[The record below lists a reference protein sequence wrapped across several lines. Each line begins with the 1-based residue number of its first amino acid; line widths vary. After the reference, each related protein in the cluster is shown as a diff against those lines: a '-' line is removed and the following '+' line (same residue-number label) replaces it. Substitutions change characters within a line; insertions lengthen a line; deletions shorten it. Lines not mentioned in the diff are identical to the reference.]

1 MPRTQTHILTSISVL
16 ALYAPTEPEANLQ
29 KTDFLQP
36 FRSPLQSSR
45 CVQMPGTG
53 TEFGHA
59 PAVLFAS
66 MIHRQKQWGVG
77 RKAIR
82 LQKNRWAIYIYI
94 ERERVQ
100 SRHRSEKKL
109 RREEIWK
116 ERESERER
124 QRQRQRANEGEG
136 EGEGGRERGRGKG
149 RHRSACCK
157 SQNSHHVHLHVGR
170 SEGRNHPNPSRPIL
184 DTLLDLCVSSLRRGH
199 ANLLCIVPILSDDP
213 RIPCFGF
220 LRISPFCC
228 KLKRKAVW

>member
-1 MPRTQTHILTSISVL
+1 MPQPNPKQTFRRPISSNPSGRHCSQVAVYRCL
-16 ALYAPTEPEANLQ
+16 ALGQNLAMHC
-29 KTDFLQP
+29 
-36 FRSPLQSSR
+36 S
-45 CVQMPGTG
+45 V
-53 TEFGHA
+53 
-59 PAVLFAS
+59 VAS

-94 ERERVQ
+94 ERERERVQ

-124 QRQRQRANEGEG
+124 QRQRQRANEGEGEG

-184 DTLLDLCVSSLRRGH
+184 IHFSMCACHPCAGAMLIFSVSFQFYRMIPGFP
-199 ANLLCIVPILSDDP
+199 ASD
-213 RIPCFGF
+213 F
-220 LRISPFCC
+220 
-228 KLKRKAVW
+228 